1 MSTAS
6 SQDCAFGPSLFV
18 NQPAASLCIPAHAVL
33 AAGVLLAQVRKYAST
48 QPAGRAA
55 LSTTAAA
62 TQHQHNTRVTDC
74 SYQDPATPSST
85 CYPPA
90 HYRRM
95 ATAVQCPAI
104 IGHGAAFRE
113 PATGSSTLSDPPSFL
128 GTSPQLTWGHIEPEQ
143 PPEDVMLA
151 DALDSMESD
160 VLPMMPQQGI
170 TDFVDQINQQNAAFL
185 GYDEP
190 MAMCMDDGDAADE
203 RCSATTAGM
212 EGLGSDRGVA
222 ALSSPVF
229 DTLRLELLP
238 CCSAAAGDSPAD
250 GRQEDM
256 REGEPDVPCSY
267 AMAPPAKQG
276 LARRKSVQFTSSNI
290 VRIIPAAPAVGA
302 EEAEADEA
310 ADARVAD
317 TEVWMKTND
326 GPSSCSVQV
335 DRLIRAMFE
344 HRCSSCAALQR
355 ALGPQ
360 ACAEVQADAPEIAG
374 RLYSLGERLAEL
386 GGGGARPVR
395 RLVPRARGDGG
406 DVAAGGGS
414 ISGFFPRMRGS
425 ARGMGPECGSWRNGC
440 GRASQGYFYN
450 KKESAFRI

>member
-143 PPEDVMLA
+143 PPDGVMLA
-151 DALDSMESD
+151 DALDSMGSD

-170 TDFVDQINQQNAAFL
+170 TDFVDQINHQNAAFL

-203 RCSATTAGM
+203 RCAATTAGM
-212 EGLGSDRGVA
+212 A

-256 REGEPDVPCSY
+256 REGEPDVPCGY

-386 GGGGARPVR
+386 GGGGSAY
-395 RLVPRARGDGG
+395 A
-406 DVAAGGGS
+406 AAGAEGEGGRQGRGGEGRQHIGLLPS
-414 ISGFFPRMRGS
+414 NARLCARHGPGVRQLAQWLWSG
-425 ARGMGPECGSWRNGC
+425 
-440 GRASQGYFYN
+440 
-450 KKESAFRI
+450 